1 MPPQKTIRSVANE
14 PDIKF
19 LKAAE
24 RRYPLGGTLPSFTF
38 TIGPDV
44 DPNFKIYV
52 LLANQKN
59 GDWPLKSTQYRYGL
73 LETRLWKTGSWFHT
87 LEIYKIHYIGPRN
100 PNLKALPAYNTG
112 NHTPV
117 SSGRSGR
124 AGNRA
129 LSRHK
134 ALPVDSE
141 ESTWE
146 EDDTSTGSADPEI
159 FATAASHRTKR
170 THENTSSTDLEEVSG
185 ENFPTATQSKRAPK
199 RRRQIKTES
208 HHPDATDSPG
218 SITGAQLPPSVGSH
232 QPYSDD
238 DIESQIQKKDLEAQ
252 YQQALARGFK
262 AQMEKADLA
271 AKLRA
276 QSRARQDPAAL

>member
-44 DPNFKIYV
+44 DPNFKIY
-52 LLANQKN
+52 
-59 GDWPLKSTQYRYGL
+59 
-73 LETRLWKTGSWFHT
+73 
-87 LEIYKIHYIGPRN
+87 GPRN